1 MLAFPAL
8 DLSLERLPCGRL
20 LTYSRH
26 HLKASDVVPFGSA
39 LKWSGKTFLA
49 ITSKVFWLGEFIP
62 NARLEFAQVRVNFSS
77 RFKLFAWCQG
87 KAGFSPVEKGKKA
100 A

>member
-1 MLAFPAL
+1 VG
-8 DLSLERLPCGRL
+8 PC
-20 LTYSRH
+20 
-26 HLKASDVVPFGSA
+26 GSA

-77 RFKLFAWCQG
+77 RFKLFPWCQG
-87 KAGFSPVEKGKKA
+87 
-100 A
+100 